1 MRDLH
6 TDIHLKKC
14 TSLWI
19 LPMNTYY
26 TLHLVKVSL
35 SNYQNEQCYQQENHE
50 NKICVLLSFNDKRT
64 QLLNNLTISV
74 IKGSSGLGSAIKSWI
89 LVSTVD
95 TFRHGFQA
103 P

>member
-1 MRDLH
+1 MIDLQ

-26 TLHLVKVSL
+26 TLHLVKVS
-35 SNYQNEQCYQQENHE
+35 NYQNE
-50 NKICVLLSFNDKRT
+50 

-95 TFRHGFQA
+95 TFKHGFQA

>member
-26 TLHLVKVSL
+26 TVKVSD
-35 SNYQNEQCYQQENHE
+35 YQNEQCYQQEIHE
-50 NKICVLLSFNDKRT
+50 NKICVLLSFNDKST

-95 TFRHGFQA
+95 TFKHGFQA

>member
-26 TLHLVKVSL
+26 TLHLVKVS
-35 SNYQNEQCYQQENHE
+35 NYQNE
-50 NKICVLLSFNDKRT
+50 

-95 TFRHGFQA
+95 TFKHGFQA

>member
-26 TLHLVKVSL
+26 TLHLVKVSD
-35 SNYQNEQCYQQENHE
+35 YQNEQCYQQENHE
-50 NKICVLLSFNDKRT
+50 NKICVLLSFNDKST

-74 IKGSSGLGSAIKSWI
+74 IRGSSGLGSAIKSWI

-95 TFRHGFQA
+95 TFKQGFQA

>member
-1 MRDLH
+1 MIDLQ

-19 LPMNTYY
+19 LPMNTYF
-26 TLHLVKVSL
+26 TLHLVKVS
-35 SNYQNEQCYQQENHE
+35 NYQNE
-50 NKICVLLSFNDKRT
+50 

-95 TFRHGFQA
+95 TFKHGFQA